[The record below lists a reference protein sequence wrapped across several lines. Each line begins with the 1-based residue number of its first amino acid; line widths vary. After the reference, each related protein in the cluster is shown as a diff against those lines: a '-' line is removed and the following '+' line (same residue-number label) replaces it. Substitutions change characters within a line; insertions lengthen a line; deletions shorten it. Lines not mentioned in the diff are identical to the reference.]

1 MNLTGI
7 FFLFRFVS
15 FVLFLSFLASTE
27 LIMLQ
32 CCEKLGVYREQIIC
46 PNAKNINEK

>member
-7 FFLFRFVS
+7 FFY
-15 FVLFLSFLASTE
+15 FVLFLSFFFLLLASTE

-46 PNAKNINEK
+46 PNAQNINEK